1 MDEEKKDNI
10 DLEEQEK
17 KQHGGRREGSG
28 RKPGSP
34 NKISATVKQ
43 NVINVFDRL
52 GGEDHMTMWAAENPN
67 QFYNIYAKLMP
78 TQSELGTIDGQNSPL
93 NVTLNFVK
101 PKDDRDQS

>member
-1 MDEEKKDNI
+1 MEED
-10 DLEEQEK
+10 K

-28 RKPGSP
+28 RKHGVP
-34 NKISATVKQ
+34 NKISSTVKQ

-52 GGEDHMTMWAAENPN
+52 GGEDHMVNWAIENPN

-78 TQSELGTIDGQNSPL
+78 TQSELGTIDGQDSPL

-101 PKDDRDQS
+101 PNDDRDQS

>member
-1 MDEEKKDNI
+1 MEE
-10 DLEEQEK
+10 EK

-34 NKISATVKQ
+34 NKISSTVKQ

-52 GGEDHMTMWAAENPN
+52 GGEDHMVNWAIENPN

-78 TQSELGTIDGQNSPL
+78 TQSELGTIDGQDSPL

-101 PKDDRDQS
+101 PNDDRDQS